1 MVGKLSY
8 GRKQWAAVDGQ
19 MREVLPTLHDTMLDT
34 IEMIDKDTEA
44 FNEYMAAMKMAKAT
58 EDQAAARDEAMQK
71 E

>member
-1 MVGKLSY
+1 
-8 GRKQWAAVDGQ
+8 